1 MNRKI
6 FLYVAGSLMFFIG
19 LLRGL
24 GGLFS
29 LTKGMETIVNVNIAS
44 WKTTVASADL
54 FTVALLLIVSAC
66 LLFVRRNKAAWIFSW
81 ISIGLFIIGG
91 LVNGFLLFGK
101 PQIDGQIVNWSVSI
115 LIGLFLLFGKNSLK
129 EKE

>member
-1 MNRKI
+1 
-6 FLYVAGSLMFFIG
+6 MFFIG
-19 LLRGL
+19 ILRGL

-29 LTKGMETIVNVNIAS
+29 LTKGMETVVSENIVS
-44 WKTTVASADL
+44 WKTTAASASL

-66 LLFVRRNKAAWIFSW
+66 LLFVRRDKAAWISSW

-91 LVNGFLLFGK
+91 LFNGFLLFGK
-101 PQIDGQIVNWSVSI
+101 PQIDGQIINWSVSI